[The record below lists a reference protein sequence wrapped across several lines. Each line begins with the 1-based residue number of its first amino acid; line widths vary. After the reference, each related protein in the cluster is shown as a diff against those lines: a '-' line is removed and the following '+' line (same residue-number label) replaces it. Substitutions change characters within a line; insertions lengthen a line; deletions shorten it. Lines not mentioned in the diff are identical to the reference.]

1 MSFSWLKPFKVQ
13 RQVSQ
18 SNTWNLNTYKDG
30 QYFDFSTIKIPYE
43 LNIYSENGNQINTQE
58 AEYPEQCIANMY
70 IQEDDVVLEL
80 GARYGSVSCIINKKL
95 SNKQNQVSV
104 EPDSTVWSALE
115 SNLERNG
122 CPVQVFKGFV
132 SKNTRTLVTQ
142 GYGATSNIVESSS
155 IQSKSV
161 EEIESMY
168 GLKFNTLVAD
178 CEGFLEEFFEEHP
191 HLFDQL
197 HTVIFEADYPDK
209 CNYDNI
215 RNTLKECGFIEVLSG
230 FQNVYKK

>member
-1 MSFSWLKPFKVQ
+1 MNLFWTRPFQKKQ
-13 RQVSQ
+13 ITS
-18 SNTWNLNTYKDG
+18 WNLTTYKDG
-30 QYFDFSTIKIPYE
+30 LPFDFSSINLPYKLE
-43 LNIYSENGNQINTQE
+43 IYSEHGDRINTQD

-80 GARYGSVSCIINKKL
+80 GARYGSVSCIINKRL
-95 SNKQNQVSV
+95 SNKHNQVSV

-115 SNLERNG
+115 SNIQRNE
-122 CPVQVFKGFV
+122 CSIQVFKGFV
-132 SKNTRTLVTQ
+132 SKNTRSLVTQ
-142 GYGATSNIVESSS
+142 GYGATSNIVEASS

-168 GLKFNTLVAD
+168 QLKFNTLVAD
-178 CEGFLEEFFEEHP
+178 CEGFLEDFFKEHP

-215 RNTLKECGFIEVLSG
+215 RSALKERGFVEILSG